1 MMKKKKVNKKIKT
14 DEWNEMSRN
23 REEDNTKEEDS
34 DWNKKNDEDEEMGE
48 NEDEFHEGDYD
59 T

>member
-1 MMKKKKVNKKIKT
+1 MKKNKGKKQIKT

-23 REEDNTKEEDS
+23 REEDKTKEEDRE
-34 DWNKKNDEDEEMGE
+34 WNKKDDEDEEMGE
-48 NEDEFHEGDYD
+48 NEDIFHESDYD

>member
-1 MMKKKKVNKKIKT
+1 MKKNKGKKQIKT
-14 DEWNEMSRN
+14 DEWNEMSIN
-23 REEDNTKEEDS
+23 REEDETEEEDR
-34 DWNKKNDEDEEMGE
+34 DWNKKNAEDEEMGE